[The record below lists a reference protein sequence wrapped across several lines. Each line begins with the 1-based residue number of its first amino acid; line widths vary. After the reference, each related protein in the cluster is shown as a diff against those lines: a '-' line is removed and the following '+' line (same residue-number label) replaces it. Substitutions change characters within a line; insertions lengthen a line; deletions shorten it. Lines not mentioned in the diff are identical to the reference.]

1 VTNGGGGSGR
11 FRGRRIGRRLL
22 VLGAIVAGLVFAIQ
36 GGEYGTFD
44 LLSQK
49 DRRASLQQDV
59 DSLQKAVDSL
69 IAWKQAIL
77 RDPVVQE
84 RIAREEFGMVKNE
97 KELLYRFLEPAD
109 SGRGRR

>member
-1 VTNGGGGSGR
+1 MTGGGGSGR
-11 FRGRRIGRRLL
+11 LRGKRIGRRVLW
-22 VLGAIVAGLVFAIQ
+22 LGAIAALTVFAIQ

-44 LLSQK
+44 LFSQK
-49 DRRASLQQDV
+49 SRRAALVQEV

-69 IAWKQAIL
+69 FRWKQAIL

-84 RIAREEFGMVKNE
+84 RLAREEFGMVKGE

-109 SGRGRR
+109 SGRGR